1 MKKNY
6 IAPTQEVI
14 KVACSSFLAASA
26 RIDGIDGMGY
36 GGEDYDGTHEPD

>member
-26 RIDGIDGMGY
+26 RISGIDGMGY
-36 GGEDYDGTHEPD
+36 GGEDNGNNYPD

>member
-6 IAPTQEVI
+6 IARSQEVI

-26 RIDGIDGMGY
+26 RISGIDGMGY
-36 GGEDYDGTHEPD
+36 GGEDNGKYEPD

>member
-36 GGEDYDGTHEPD
+36 GGEDYGTHDPE